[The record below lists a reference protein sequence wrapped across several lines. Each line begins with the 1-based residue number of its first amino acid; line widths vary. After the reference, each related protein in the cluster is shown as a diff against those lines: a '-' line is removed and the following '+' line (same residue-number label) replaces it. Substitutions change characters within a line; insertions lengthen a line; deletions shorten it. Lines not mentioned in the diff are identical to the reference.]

1 MISDLPKFCGFCVNF
16 VSTEIRINHLG
27 SPFTQQKKRSGKQ
40 EVELLDGIDD
50 GLFATTSTTE
60 RVSPLTA
67 PAPMAKM
74 VTGREWSEINNYT
87 KS

>member
-1 MISDLPKFCGFCVNF
+1 M
-16 VSTEIRINHLG
+16 
-27 SPFTQQKKRSGKQ
+27 
-40 EVELLDGIDD
+40 ELLDGIDD